1 MTGENPTPIWNLKYT
16 KKALKSGEKIGSQD
30 KKRILNF
37 LESRVANAI
46 DPRSLGSALT
56 GDLSDYWRY
65 RVGDYRII
73 CKIEDETITIL
84 VIEIGHRRE
93 VYR

>member
-1 MTGENPTPIWNLKYT
+1 MTSAW
-16 KKALKSGEKIGSQD
+16 KIEFSTDIAKQLRKID
-30 KKRILNF
+30 ATNAERIVTF
-37 LESRVANAI
+37 LERRVAAAD
-46 DPRSLGSALT
+46 DPRSLGIAMKGKEFHGL
-56 GDLSDYWRY
+56 WRY

-73 CKIEDETITIL
+73 CELQDNRLVVL